1 MSKRARR
8 QRRANTSVQRKRERR
23 VLRRVRTDGEFASRY
38 AADWRILRRL
48 ADSGEVVVVKSKAGW
63 FGPPELTAFATMAD
77 ALARYPRSAIMRTT
91 H

>member
-8 QRRANTSVQRKRERR
+8 QKCAKMSVQRKRERR
-23 VLRRVRTDGEFASRY
+23 ALRRVRSDGEFASRH

-48 ADSGEVVVVKSKAGW
+48 AESGRVVVVKSKAGR
-63 FGPPELTAFATMAD
+63 FGPPELKAFATMAD
-77 ALARYPRSAIMRTT
+77 ALARYPRSAVMRTT